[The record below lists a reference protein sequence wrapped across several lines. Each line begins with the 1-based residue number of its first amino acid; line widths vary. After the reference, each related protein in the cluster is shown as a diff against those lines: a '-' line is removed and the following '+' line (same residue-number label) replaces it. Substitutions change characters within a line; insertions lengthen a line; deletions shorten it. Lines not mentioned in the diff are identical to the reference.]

1 MTNDLPYSTVAGPFR
16 RHTLPWTWPFS
27 KCSSSSQLPKKSTQ
41 IAFSRVFNM
50 FNRTHTG
57 DPWPAVFGEG
67 ISCTA
72 FRPNHCNSSWFSSI
86 LDTRQRTQQFAGR
99 STFSHRL
106 PPYPQLPT
114 LNVQEAT
121 TLRLQNTPAF
131 PLESNCFVSLSAPMC
146 LNVLR
151 TSHCCICRLET
162 VLATSSC
169 DADPISTPN
178 WSRKRHRA
186 QGWMAT
192 SWLWYMNMCD
202 KFCWDNPTWG
212 RSENQRFKDPLSPMS
227 FVCWFL

>member
-1 MTNDLPYSTVAGPFR
+1 MHCFQAQSLQFILVQLYTRHKTKNSAVCRTFDIQPPPSTVSPTPNPECSGSHNFEIAK
-16 RHTLPWTWPFS
+16 HTCLSP
-27 KCSSSSQLPKKSTQ
+27 
-41 IAFSRVFNM
+41 
-50 FNRTHTG
+50 
-57 DPWPAVFGEG
+57 G
-67 ISCTA
+67 IELFCFLECT
-72 FRPNHCNSSWFSSI
+72 
-86 LDTRQRTQQFAGR
+86 
-99 STFSHRL
+99 
-106 PPYPQLPT
+106 
-114 LNVQEAT
+114 
-121 TLRLQNTPAF
+121 
-131 PLESNCFVSLSAPMC
+131 
-146 LNVLR
+146 NVLR